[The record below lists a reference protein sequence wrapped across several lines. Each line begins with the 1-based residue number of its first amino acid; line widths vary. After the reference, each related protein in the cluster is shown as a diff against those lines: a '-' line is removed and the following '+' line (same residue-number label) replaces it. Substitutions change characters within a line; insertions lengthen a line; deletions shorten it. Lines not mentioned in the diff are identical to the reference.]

1 MKNSM
6 WRAVRILVA
15 ATTLSV
21 GLTGCSSSSGGTQPA
36 NDASTAETTLG
47 AGSVSDAPRASPLS
61 CDGVAVML
69 TVDPLSATAG
79 QTVSVSVHPPEC
91 LDELWAGE
99 VIIRSPEGDLRT
111 GSRLEVGAT
120 SVSVEVPPDL
130 TGTPMLMLVPDLD
143 CYSVSRP
150 SPAIPS
156 TTRSWSSDDG
166 SPDTV
171 ATATTPTPST
181 RIGTDPPATA

>member
-6 WRAVRILVA
+6 RRAVRILVA

-21 GLTGCSSSSGGTQPA
+21 GLTGCSPSSGGTQPA

-61 CDGVAVML
+61 CDGAAVML

-111 GSRLEVGAT
+111 CSRLDVGAT

-143 CYSVSRP
+143 CE
-150 SPAIPS
+150 
-156 TTRSWSSDDG
+156 RSG
-166 SPDTV
+166 
-171 ATATTPTPST
+171 ATGDCHYPYAEIEIRAATP
-181 RIGTDPPATA
+181 